1 MSVNNIVGLDEFNL
15 TPRAKKAFK
24 DAQKFSKDRGDSVI
38 NNLHVFYGCLHNASG
53 AIADFLVDNSVTM
66 DESDMLEVIEMAS
79 ETHDEK
85 FKLTPNS
92 DPWHEEVPRAIKE
105 ANKVASGLDQYYI
118 GIEHLLMGI
127 FKVSDYVLEYVA
139 LFGVDLKKLR
149 NNLELFLSGE
159 TPPKHVTDTIK
170 DVFGIEDNF
179 RLADFKQTSEE
190 LESQL
195 EQRSANSLSKFAT
208 NLNDMAI
215 RDELPEVQGRD
226 EEMSALIQILCKKNK
241 RNAILL
247 GEAGVGKTAIVEGLA
262 QKIFRSD
269 VPSIMLSYEIFSV
282 DLGAMIAGTKYR
294 GEFENKFQSLL
305 KMAKDNPHMILFFDE
320 IHNIFGAGNSEGAV
334 DASNMLKPLLA
345 RGDIK
350 CIGSTTTA
358 EYQKIF
364 EKDSAMKRRFEPVE
378 VNEPNADQTKRMIQ
392 NSIHTYE
399 QFHDVKFNSS
409 ILDLIIDYCSKF
421 LSHKRFPDK
430 AFDIVDQIGSKVK
443 IENLRPTDDIV
454 EQHDHVVRELSKD
467 NKSEEETKKL
477 LKDYLKV
484 IESHTIKKKTS
495 RTVVKKQ
502 DVIDVIAKQSKISGE
517 HIKNSSSKF
526 DQFYKRISKE
536 VFGQDE
542 NIKTINDLLSCA
554 KAGLCE
560 EKKPLASLFFV
571 GPTSVGKTYTA
582 KQIAKHYFGNERA
595 FVQVNMS
602 ELQDE
607 TGISK
612 LIGASAGYVGFDQ
625 GGFLTNFVRNNPNSV
640 VLFDEV
646 EKSSPKVLNLL
657 LHLLDEGYLTDN
669 LNRDVD
675 FSKCVVVL
683 TSNIGNEESKKKSM
697 GFISDDISEDQSYK
711 DSVKKKLKPELLA
724 RINEVLVFKD
734 LSETDFKNII
744 RKEISELCLKLSA
757 KNINLKVSKNCVD
770 HLFKIIKSQKSHA
783 RIIKDVVKQNLTIP
797 VSKAILKDSKK
808 LKISAKVVDNNIV
821 LN

>member
-24 DAQKFSKDRGDSVI
+24 DAQKFSKDRGDTVI

-53 AIADFLVDNSVTM
+53 SIADFLIDNSVTM
-66 DESDMLEVIEMAS
+66 DESDMTEVIEMAF
-79 ETHDEK
+79 ETHSEK

-92 DPWHEEVPRAIKE
+92 DPWHEEVPRTIKE
-105 ANKVASGLDQYYI
+105 ANKVATSLDQYYI
-118 GIEHLLMGI
+118 GIEHMLMGI
-127 FKVSDYVLEYVA
+127 FKVSDYVLEYIA
-139 LFGVDLKKLR
+139 LFGVNLKKLR
-149 NNLELFLSGE
+149 NNLEMFLSGE
-159 TPPKHVTDTIK
+159 TPPKSVSDPIR

-179 RLADFKQTSEE
+179 RLADFQQAAEE
-190 LESQL
+190 LESKVA
-195 EQRSANSLSKFAT
+195 ERSANSFSKFAT

-226 EEMSALIQILCKKNK
+226 QELASLIQILCKKNK

-269 VPSIMLSYEIFSV
+269 VPSVMLSYEIYSV
-282 DLGAMIAGTKYR
+282 DLGSMIAGTKYR
-294 GEFENKFQSLL
+294 GEFENKFQALL
-305 KMAKDNPHMILFFDE
+305 KMAKENPHVILFFDE

-364 EKDSAMKRRFEPVE
+364 EKDSAMKRRFEPIE
-378 VNEPNADQTKRMIQ
+378 INEPDAAQTKCMLQ
-392 NSIHTYE
+392 NSIHSYE
-399 QFHDVKFNSS
+399 DFHNVKFNSH
-409 ILDLIIDYCSKF
+409 ILNLIIDYCSKF
-421 LSHKRFPDK
+421 LSHRRFPDK

-454 EQHDHVVRELSKD
+454 EKHDHVVRELSKD

-477 LKDYLKV
+477 LKEYLKV
-484 IESHTIKKKTS
+484 IESHTTQKKMSK
-495 RTVVKKQ
+495 VPVKKQ
-502 DVIDVIAKQSKISGE
+502 DVIDVIAKQSKISGD

-526 DQFYKRISKE
+526 NQFYKRISKE

-542 NIKTINDLLSCA
+542 NIKVINDLLSCA

-560 EKKPLASLFFV
+560 DKKPLASMFFV

-595 FVQVNMS
+595 FIQVNMS

-683 TSNIGNEESKKKSM
+683 TSNIGNEENSKKSM
-697 GFISDDISEDQSYK
+697 GFISDEICEDKSYK

-724 RINEVLVFKD
+724 RINEVLVFKN
-734 LSETDFKNII
+734 LSEVDFKNII
-744 RKEISELCLKLSA
+744 KKEISELCSKLSS
-757 KNINLKVSKNCVD
+757 KNITLTVSKGVVD
-770 HLFKIIKSQKSHA
+770 YLFKIIKNKKSHA
-783 RIIKDVVKQNLTIP
+783 RIIKDVIKQSLTIP
-797 VSKAILKDSKK
+797 VSKVILKDAKK
-808 LKISAKVVDNNIV
+808 LKISVKVVDNKISFD
-821 LN
+821 